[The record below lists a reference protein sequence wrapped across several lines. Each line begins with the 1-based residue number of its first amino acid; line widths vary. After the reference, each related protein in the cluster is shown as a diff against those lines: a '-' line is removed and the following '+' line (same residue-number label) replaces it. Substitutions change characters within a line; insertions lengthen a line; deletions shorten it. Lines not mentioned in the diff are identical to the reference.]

1 MKRQMALQEGANRWL
16 HSESESES
24 AQLPERKENCLDRSN
39 LRFAC
44 TRMIGRKAWRKETT

>member
-1 MKRQMALQEGANRWL
+1 MERQMALQEGANRWL

-24 AQLPERKENCLDRSN
+24 AQPPERKKNCLDRSN

>member
-1 MKRQMALQEGANRWL
+1 MERQMALQEGANRWL
-16 HSESESES
+16 HSESES
-24 AQLPERKENCLDRSN
+24 AQLPERKKNCLDRSN